1 MSLRGLRGSG
11 DRSRPLTS
19 GLPRLDVS
27 HKRLPAPRVM
37 QSPRPGWCFGDEC
50 AFNPACQ
57 PDRCMVKKERQQAR
71 SATAH
76 SPHLLKV
83 EDRWMQKERGQQMVS
98 QKWHSAQ
105 LLKVKR
111 DEAPAGDSSRDQ
123 AHGGLKDAGISDRF
137 RKVPRL
143 GRGGEARRESGE
155 WARAVFRDAGQGNSD
170 LAAGCRGQQPGRN
183 FREWHCQ
190 EPARAPPHPL
200 RWRSKRLGRP
210 CPLSRPVSRA
220 SRQTMAISV
229 SRETPQPAAKAC
241 RAAA

>member
-19 GLPRLDVS
+19 GLPRLDGS

-143 GRGGEARRESGE
+143 GRCRNPPVRREQKPAIWTMFRVSRLPRALLQEISTIVQIKSCRWLGVGTARRGP
-155 WARAVFRDAGQGNSD
+155 FRNPPLLQERHRVPF
-170 LAAGCRGQQPGRN
+170 LVCRVR
-183 FREWHCQ
+183 
-190 EPARAPPHPL
+190 PL
-200 RWRSKRLGRP
+200 R
-210 CPLSRPVSRA
+210 CA
-220 SRQTMAISV
+220 
-229 SRETPQPAAKAC
+229 
-241 RAAA
+241 

>member
-19 GLPRLDVS
+19 GLPRLDGS

-37 QSPRPGWCFGDEC
+37 QSPRPGGCFGDEC
-50 AFNPACQ
+50 TFNPACQ

-98 QKWHSAQ
+98 QKRHSAQ

-143 GRGGEARRESGE
+143 GRGGEESG
-155 WARAVFRDAGQGNSD
+155 ACRNS
-170 LAAGCRGQQPGRN
+170 GSRVGERRGRTT
-183 FREWHCQ
+183 
-190 EPARAPPHPL
+190 EPVRVSPPPL
-200 RWRSKRLGRP
+200 RWRS
-210 CPLSRPVSRA
+210 
-220 SRQTMAISV
+220 
-229 SRETPQPAAKAC
+229 
-241 RAAA
+241 

>member
-1 MSLRGLRGSG
+1 MIRANNRSMDGSMSLRGLRGSG

-19 GLPRLDVS
+19 GLPRLDGS

-37 QSPRPGWCFGDEC
+37 QSPRPGGCFGDEC

-143 GRGGEARRESGE
+143 GRGGEGRGR
-155 WARAVFRDAGQGNSD
+155 GN
-170 LAAGCRGQQPGRN
+170 
-183 FREWHCQ
+183 
-190 EPARAPPHPL
+190 
-200 RWRSKRLGRP
+200 
-210 CPLSRPVSRA
+210 A
-220 SRQTMAISV
+220 SRSSWPCG
-229 SRETPQPAAKAC
+229 SRSNRRSPDVE
-241 RAAA
+241 

>member
-1 MSLRGLRGSG
+1 MIRANNRSMDGSMSLRGLRGSG

-19 GLPRLDVS
+19 GLPRLDGS

-37 QSPRPGWCFGDEC
+37 QSPRPGGCFGDEC

-57 PDRCMVKKERQQAR
+57 PDRWMVKKERQQAR

-76 SPHLLKV
+76 SPDLLKV

-98 QKWHSAQ
+98 QERHSAQ

-143 GRGGEARRESGE
+143 GRGGEGAPIRSRGTIEVTTGCLGSAR
-155 WARAVFRDAGQGNSD
+155 
-170 LAAGCRGQQPGRN
+170 
-183 FREWHCQ
+183 
-190 EPARAPPHPL
+190 
-200 RWRSKRLGRP
+200 
-210 CPLSRPVSRA
+210 
-220 SRQTMAISV
+220 
-229 SRETPQPAAKAC
+229 
-241 RAAA
+241 